1 MRVTLSSLAELQI
14 AEAAANYEKKEKQL
28 GLRFVDSVKDA
39 LLDISRHPEAFR
51 RMRGDI
57 RRIMLDTFPWGLLYT
72 RVPEGVRVL
81 TLIHLHSDP
90 DSWEKHFD

>member
-14 AEAAANYEKKEKQL
+14 AEAAANYENKEKQL
-28 GLRFVDSVKDA
+28 GLRFLDSVEAA

-51 RMRGDI
+51 RMHGDI
-57 RRIMLDTFPWGLLYT
+57 RRIMLDSFPWGLLYT

-90 DSWEKHFD
+90 ASWEQYFD

>member
-1 MRVTLSSLAELQI
+1 MRVALSSLAEHQI
-14 AEAAANYEKKEKQL
+14 TEAAANYEKKDKQL
-28 GLRFVDSVKDA
+28 GLRFLGSIEDA
-39 LLDISRHPEAFR
+39 LLDISQHPEAFR

-90 DSWEKHFD
+90 GSWEKYFD